1 VPSDA
6 QAPTGRPSSTPP
18 DSSGLLARLK
28 ALRATETGRTAELA
42 AASMLNNAIQLL
54 FTVLLTRL
62 LGKTG
67 YASLAALVAA
77 FLILQVSG
85 QAMQAAAARAIVRW
99 TERGHHESYR
109 EVRSWTVSALILSV
123 VALVL
128 GVVLRQPLANLIGV
142 DPHPWAAAV
151 LPVSGTLYLLVCL
164 QRGALQGLGDFD
176 AVGGS
181 IVMEAVLRLG
191 AAMVLVAVGME
202 VTGAFAAAPI
212 AFALLAVGMDRR
224 LRGRHLAAEPTP
236 AGDGERPVPL
246 WQLARWER
254 TVIVSLLL
262 VAIMQNVDTILAKR
276 ELDEAVAGSYAAAAV
291 AAKAVVWVAVGV
303 ALQLLPEATRRAVAG
318 ENPHPVLRR
327 AILFLFLIGVPA
339 IAIFVAIPGWLLR
352 TAFGPTFDSASGAL
366 PLLGTAMLLLSITM
380 MSVQYL
386 SAIGRHRHLVPLV
399 VLAVV
404 EVLLLARTGWTAT
417 EFATIVLATQ
427 AAAAVLTLG
436 LAWWTPPAPGVEVEG
451 DGPGGRDVADAPAD
465 RPDGAYDATR
475 PATPGGTTAETP
487 VVG

>member
-1 VPSDA
+1 MPSDA
-6 QAPTGRPSSTPP
+6 SAPTGRPSSSSPTP
-18 DSSGLLARLK
+18 SGPLARLK
-28 ALRATETGRTAELA
+28 AFRGTETGRTAELA

-99 TERGHHESYR
+99 TTQGHQEPYR
-109 EVRSWTVSALILSV
+109 EVRGWTVHALALSLV
-123 VALVL
+123 VAVL
-128 GVVLRQPLANLIGV
+128 GVVFRQPLADLIGV
-142 DPHPWAAAV
+142 GPHPWAAAV
-151 LPVSGTLYLLVCL
+151 LPVSGALYLLVCL

-176 AVGGS
+176 ALGGS

-191 AAMVLVAVGME
+191 AAIVLVSIGME
-202 VTGAFAAAPI
+202 VTGAFAAAPV
-212 AFALLAVGMDRR
+212 AFAILVVGMDRR
-224 LRGRHLAAEPTP
+224 LRHKHVDGAVTAAGEDEKPVTLWHLAK
-236 AGDGERPVPL
+236 
-246 WQLARWER
+246 WER

-276 ELDEAVAGSYAAAAV
+276 ELDESVAGSYAAAAV

-327 AILFLFLIGVPA
+327 AIAFLFLIGVPA
-339 IAIFVAIPGWLLR
+339 ILIFVAIPGWLLR
-352 TAFGPTFDSASGAL
+352 TAFGPTFDSAAGAL
-366 PLLGTAMLLLSITM
+366 PLLGVAMLLLSITL

-386 SAIGRHRHLVPLV
+386 SAIGRHRHLLPLL
-399 VLAVV
+399 VLAIA
-404 EVLLLARTGWTAT
+404 EVTMLARTGWTAT
-417 EFATIVLATQ
+417 EFATIVLAAQ
-427 AAAAVLTLG
+427 AAAASITLA
-436 LAWWTPPAPGVEVEG
+436 LAWWTPPAPGVEVESDDEPIG
-451 DGPGGRDVADAPAD
+451 LAARGGQDAPP
-465 RPDGAYDATR
+465 RGA
-475 PATPGGTTAETP
+475 TAETP
-487 VVG
+487 AVG

>member
-1 VPSDA
+1 MPSDA
-6 QAPTGRPSSTPP
+6 PTPAGPGRPGSPGPTPARG
-18 DSSGLLARLK
+18 GLIARLK
-28 ALRATETGRTAELA
+28 AARETETGRTAELA

-99 TERGHHESYR
+99 TERGHHEPYR
-109 EVRSWTVSALILSV
+109 EVWMWTRQALLLSV
-123 VALVL
+123 VAAVL
-128 GVVLRQPLANLIGV
+128 GVLLRQPLADLIGV
-142 DPHPWAAAV
+142 GEHPWAASV
-151 LPVSGTLYLLVCL
+151 LPVSGTLFLLVCL

-191 AAMVLVAVGME
+191 AAIVLVGIGLE

-212 AFALLAVGMDRR
+212 AFALLAFGMDRR
-224 LRGRHLAAEPTP
+224 LRRRHVGDAEARAVAE
-236 AGDGERPVPL
+236 AGGKPVPL

-254 TVIVSLLL
+254 TVIFSLLL

-276 ELDEAVAGSYAAAAV
+276 ELDDSVAGSYAAAAV

-318 ENPHPVLRR
+318 EDPHPVLRR
-327 AILFLFLIGVPA
+327 AVLFLSLIGLPA
-339 IAIFVAIPGWLLR
+339 ILIFVAIPGWLLR
-352 TAFGPTFDSASGAL
+352 TAFGPEFDSAAGAL
-366 PLLGTAMLLLSITM
+366 PLLGTAMLLLSITL

-386 SAIGRHRHLVPLV
+386 SAIGRIRHVVPLV
-399 VLAVV
+399 VLAVA
-404 EVLLLARTGWTAT
+404 EVAFLAQPGWSAT
-417 EFATIVLATQ
+417 EFATIVLVSQ
-427 AAAAVLTLG
+427 AVAAVVTLA
-436 LAWWTPPAPGVEVEG
+436 LAWWTTPADGVRAA
-451 DGPGGRDVADAPAD
+451 DDPDAPAD
-465 RPDGAYDATR
+465 LLGVVPPPVRQP
-475 PATPGGTTAETP
+475 TAESP
-487 VVG
+487 AVG

>member
-1 VPSDA
+1 MPTDVSTSGGPGAPGSPGPAPS
-6 QAPTGRPSSTPP
+6 RP
-18 DSSGLLARLK
+18 GLIARIK
-28 ALRATETGRTAELA
+28 AARETETGRTAELA

-62 LGKTG
+62 LGKAG

-99 TERGHHESYR
+99 TERGHHEPYR
-109 EVRSWTVSALILSV
+109 EVWNWTRSALVLSLL
-123 VALVL
+123 ALVL
-128 GVVLRQPLANLIGV
+128 GIVFRQPLADLIGV
-142 DPHPWAAAV
+142 GPHPWAASV
-151 LPVSGTLYLLVCL
+151 LPVSGALFLLVCL

-191 AAMVLVAVGME
+191 AAILLVAAGAE

-212 AFALLAVGMDRR
+212 AFAILAFGMDRR
-224 LRGRHLAAEPTP
+224 LRAKHL
-236 AGDGERPVPL
+236 GDPDAVADGDKPIPL
-246 WQLARWER
+246 WHLARWER

-276 ELDEAVAGSYAAAAV
+276 ELDDAVAGSYAAAAV

-303 ALQLLPEATRRAVAG
+303 ALQLLPEATRRAVSG

-327 AILFLFLIGVPA
+327 AIAFLFLIGVPA
-339 IAIFVAIPGWLLR
+339 ILIFAAIPGWLLR
-352 TAFGPTFDSASGAL
+352 TAFGPEFDSASGAL
-366 PLLGTAMLLLSITM
+366 PLLGLAMLLLSITL

-386 SAIGRHRHLVPLV
+386 SAIGRHRHLIPLV
-399 VLAVV
+399 VLAVL
-404 EVLLLARTGWTAT
+404 EVGFLARQGWSAT
-417 EFATIVLATQ
+417 EFATIVLVSQ
-427 AAAAVLTLG
+427 AFAAVITLA
-436 LAWWTPPAPGVEVEG
+436 LAWWTPPAEGVQVEPEPEVVAAPGAPTRG
-451 DGPGGRDVADAPAD
+451 ATADTPA
-465 RPDGAYDATR
+465 
-475 PATPGGTTAETP
+475 
-487 VVG
+487 VG

>member
-6 QAPTGRPSSTPP
+6 PTPADPGRPGSPGPP
-18 DSSGLLARLK
+18 SAPLGLIGRLK
-28 ALRATETGRTAELA
+28 AARETETGRTAELA

-62 LGKTG
+62 LGNTG

-99 TERGHHESYR
+99 TERGHHEPYR
-109 EVRSWTVSALILSV
+109 EVWGWTRQALGLSFL
-123 VALVL
+123 ALVL
-128 GVVLRQPLANLIGV
+128 GVVLRQPLADLIGV
-142 DPHPWAAAV
+142 GPHPWAAAV
-151 LPVSGTLYLLVCL
+151 LPVSGTLFLLVCL

-191 AAMVLVAVGME
+191 VAIVLVGIGME

-212 AFALLAVGMDRR
+212 AFALLALGMDRR
-224 LRGRHLAAEPTP
+224 LRSKHVGDADSMEKAV
-236 AGDGERPVPL
+236 AGGKPVPL
-246 WQLARWER
+246 WQLAQWER

-276 ELDEAVAGSYAAAAV
+276 ELAEDVAGSYAAAAV

-303 ALQLLPEATRRAVAG
+303 ALQLLPEATRRAVSG

-327 AILFLFLIGVPA
+327 AILFLLLIGLPA
-339 IAIFVAIPGWLLR
+339 IAIFVAIPGFLLR

-366 PLLGTAMLLLSITM
+366 PLLGVAMLLLSITL

-386 SAIGRHRHLVPLV
+386 SAIGRHRHLVPLL
-399 VLAVV
+399 VLAIV
-404 EVLLLARTGWTAT
+404 EVAFLARQGWSAT
-417 EFATIVLATQ
+417 EFATIVLAAQ
-427 AAAAVLTLG
+427 GAAAAVTLA
-436 LAWWTPPAPGVEVEG
+436 LAWWTPPAEGVRAE
-451 DGPGGRDVADAPAD
+451 ADAEPDPAD
-465 RPDGAYDATR
+465 VPV
-475 PATPGGTTAETP
+475 PAAVAETP
-487 VVG
+487 AVG

>member
-1 VPSDA
+1 MPTDA
-6 QAPTGRPSSTPP
+6 STPTG
-18 DSSGLLARLK
+18 SGAPGPRGPADRVGLIARIK
-28 ALRATETGRTAELA
+28 AARETETGRTAELA

-99 TERGHHESYR
+99 TERGHHEPYR
-109 EVRSWTVSALILSV
+109 EVWSWTRQALLLSA

-128 GVVLRQPLANLIGV
+128 GVVFRQPLADLIGV
-142 DPHPWAAAV
+142 GTHPWAASV
-151 LPVSGTLYLLVCL
+151 LPVSGALFLLVCL

-191 AAMVLVAVGME
+191 AAIVLVGAGAE

-212 AFALLAVGMDRR
+212 AFAVLAIGMDRR
-224 LRGRHLAAEPTP
+224 LRSKHLDDPT
-236 AGDGERPVPL
+236 AVKDGDQPIPL
-246 WQLARWER
+246 WHLARWER

-276 ELDEAVAGSYAAAAV
+276 ELDESVAGSYAAAAV

-303 ALQLLPEATRRAVAG
+303 ALQLLPEATRRAVSG

-327 AILFLFLIGVPA
+327 AILFLFLIGIPA
-339 IAIFVAIPGWLLR
+339 ILIFVAIPGWLLR
-352 TAFGPTFDSASGAL
+352 TAFGPEFDSASGAL
-366 PLLGTAMLLLSITM
+366 PLLGLAMLLLSITL

-386 SAIGRHRHLVPLV
+386 SAIGRHRHLVPLLI
-399 VLAVV
+399 LAVL
-404 EVLLLARTGWTAT
+404 EVGFLARHGWSAT
-417 EFATIVLATQ
+417 EFATIVLASQ
-427 AAAAVLTLG
+427 AAAAVITLA
-436 LAWWTPPAPGVEVEG
+436 LAWWTPPAPGVEAEPEVVAA
-451 DGPGGRDVADAPAD
+451 PGTPARGATADTPA
-465 RPDGAYDATR
+465 
-475 PATPGGTTAETP
+475 
-487 VVG
+487 VG